1 MSELS
6 PSSSNHE
13 GEDPTMSASTED
25 SVDISG
31 RLDEASLDS
40 LYRVAAEEYMRLYD
54 QPGVDHR
61 DSVGMSQK
69 IAENTGV
76 SLSVAAAVVA
86 SANSVRRS
94 ENR

>member
-1 MSELS
+1 
-6 PSSSNHE
+6 
-13 GEDPTMSASTED
+13 
-25 SVDISG
+25 
-31 RLDEASLDS
+31 
-40 LYRVAAEEYMRLYD
+40 MRLYD
-54 QPGVDHR
+54 QPGVDLR

-69 IAENTGV
+69 IAENTGI

>member
-1 MSELS
+1 MSEL
-6 PSSSNHE
+6 PPSSNHE
-13 GEDPTMSASTED
+13 GEDPTMSAPTED

-54 QPGVDHR
+54 QPGIDHR
-61 DSVGMSQK
+61 D
-69 IAENTGV
+69 
-76 SLSVAAAVVA
+76 SVAAAVVA
-86 SANSVRRS
+86 SANSVRRR

>member
-1 MSELS
+1 MSELP

-13 GEDPTMSASTED
+13 GEDHTMSASTEN
-25 SVDISG
+25 SVDISDC
-31 RLDEASLDS
+31 LDEASLDS
-40 LYRVAAEEYMRLYD
+40 LYRVATEEYMRLYD
-54 QPGVDHR
+54 QPGVDLR

-69 IAENTGV
+69 IAENTGI